1 MQQNVTGRYDDDDDD
16 DDVQHSATDVHVHS
30 TIGM

>member
-1 MQQNVTGRYDDDDDD
+1 MQQNVTGRYDDDDD